1 MDGFM
6 SRSFAPSFQHFQ
18 KDIESCLKS
27 KGQVE
32 KNERG
37 QMVYRGYQGELTR
50 MFRTYVNEGA
60 LAPLVAEFR
69 KWNWE
74 WGYDEHLLELTSRL
88 QEKRDWPLLKELWV
102 AVVAK
107 RRTNYNKTSKAQK
120 SLPDT
125 IPGELVT
132 RTQELLLESL
142 HRLRRYASELGY
154 EAEVR
159 EYVEMIARVEKRR
172 KA

>member
-1 MDGFM
+1 M

-18 KDIESCLKS
+18 KDIENCLKS

-37 QMVYRGYQGELTR
+37 QTVYRGYQAELGR
-50 MFRTYVNEGA
+50 MFRTYIDEGVF
-60 LAPLVAEFR
+60 APLVAEFR

-88 QEKRDWPLLKELWV
+88 HEKGDWPLLKELWV

-107 RRTNYNKTSKAQK
+107 RRTNYNKTSKAQR
-120 SLPDT
+120 SLPDR

-132 RTQELLLESL
+132 RTQDLLLESL
-142 HRLRRYASELGY
+142 HRLQRYASELGY
-154 EAEVR
+154 EAEVG
-159 EYVEMIARVEKRR
+159 EYLEMVARVEKRR

>member
-1 MDGFM
+1 M

-18 KDIESCLKS
+18 RDIERCLTS

-37 QMVYRGYQGELTR
+37 QVVYRGYQAELTR
-50 MFRTYVNEGA
+50 MFRTYIDGEAFV
-60 LAPLVAEFR
+60 PLVAEFR

-74 WGYDEHLLELTSRL
+74 WSYDEHLLELTSRL

-107 RRTNYNKTSKAQK
+107 RRTNYNKTRKAQK
-120 SLPDT
+120 SLPNT
-125 IPGELVT
+125 IPEELVT
-132 RTQELLLESL
+132 KTQALLLESL
-142 HRLRRYASELGY
+142 YRLQRYASELGY

-159 EYVEMIARVEKRR
+159 EYVEMIARVENRR